1 MVECFYIKKSYVD
14 WLKVLL
20 ENNGNFIR
28 AYNYPYLKNTSE
40 EDNMNFNKLFMFFG
54 MLLEYSIVH
63 KISNSVLEVDI
74 AVKYGDTYMCLDYSI
89 AFEYENMLFNIIV
102 LELGGSSDMII
113 RTVDIGVVSCEDIIN
128 INDFY
133 YWLGEVKTIIE

>member
-1 MVECFYIKKSYVD
+1 
-14 WLKVLL
+14 
-20 ENNGNFIR
+20 
-28 AYNYPYLKNTSE
+28 LKNTSE

-63 KISNSVLEVDI
+63 KVSNSVLEVDI

-133 YWLGEVKTIIE
+133 YWLGDVKTIIE